1 MSLKDYLKQQLA
13 PTIRL
18 FFVTVNIFAFIGA
31 AHLVS
36 WVMKKT
42 LALRFVIVREVII
55 ETILLAAVL
64 ISGLKFLNSLTRL
77 RGNDDE
83 H

>member
-18 FFVTVNIFAFIGA
+18 FFVTVNTLAFIGA
-31 AHLVS
+31 AYLVS

-42 LALRFVIVREVII
+42 LVLRFVIVREAII
-55 ETILLAAVL
+55 EAILLATIL
-64 ISGLKFLNSLTRL
+64 IGGIDFIRQTL
-77 RGNDDE
+77 RRSKND
-83 H
+83 